1 MSRLIRIDLGAAVIP
16 LRLKGKKRLESG
28 KEDVGE
34 RIESLLGI

>member
-1 MSRLIRIDLGAAVIP
+1 MSRLIRIDLGAAVIL

-28 KEDVGE
+28 KDVDE